1 MLDEANDYFQNMRK
15 NRTNKRMKTGPK
27 SKYYI
32 LHRKEK
38 VLVYSYSHIIKFIVT
53 VSNMDHYKTE

>member
-1 MLDEANDYFQNMRK
+1 MILSKTCLKIELITEWKQVQNP
-15 NRTNKRMKTGPK
+15 NITF
-27 SKYYI
+27 I
-32 LHRKEK
+32 EKEK